1 MVFMGSYVPEK
12 MKEVAR
18 KLRKNM
24 TKSEKLFWKAVR
36 WDKLWER
43 VLRQKIFYVYTENDG
58 QNRYIIPD
66 FYIAS
71 KKLIIEIDWSIHKV
85 SEIMDYDKVK
95 EELIQQ
101 RGFNIIRFT
110 NKDVENNIE
119 KVLHKIKQ
127 KLI

>member
-1 MVFMGSYVPEK
+1 
-12 MKEVAR
+12 
-18 KLRKNM
+18 
-24 TKSEKLFWKAVR
+24 
-36 WDKLWER
+36 
-43 VLRQKIFYVYTENDG
+43 
-58 QNRYIIPD
+58 
-66 FYIAS
+66 
-71 KKLIIEIDWSIHKV
+71 
-85 SEIMDYDKVK
+85 MDYDKVK